1 MGSRDSSTRIVAE
14 ANRSLAGW
22 ENENTGEHKLRHITL
37 AHKYR
42 KLRLWAVLSPF
53 VVAIIGATGWW
64 LWGAAVEKVKAQLTA
79 DVVADVATVATDVG
93 ALKTDNTVIKSQ
105 LSEHSHVLR
114 RIEEKIDKW

>member
-64 LWGAAVEKVKAQLTA
+64 LWGAAVEKVKSQLTA
-79 DVVADVATVATDVG
+79 DVVADVATVKTDVG
-93 ALKTDNTVIKSQ
+93 VLANDNAVIKGT
-105 LSEHSHVLR
+105 LLDHGHALE
-114 RIEEKIDKW
+114 RIERKIDKW